1 MAWTMIVKMRL
12 RNATPT
18 MIVGNLN
25 PCDRMNLHCP
35 VVD

>member
-18 MIVGNLN
+18 MIVRNLN
-25 PCDRMNLHCP
+25 LCDRMGLSSP
-35 VVD
+35 VID